1 MARTELES
9 KKQKRKA
16 KKRKHASSDDEV
28 ANKSLIVEQQQ
39 PVQESETQT
48 ETKAEQTARKG
59 KASKRRQQQEI
70 SAIKEKR
77 SKQTNDSK
85 EEAAEENE
93 VVGEGEEMPTAE
105 QLEEAAKPE
114 NSNAVVTV
122 RQKKKQKHLQR
133 LEAQKDQNADKEAK
147 RNEEYLKK
155 WRDNRQ
161 DWKFEK
167 LRQISIQQ
175 TAFDDQKLSEDI
187 WEIALEYLASSKG
200 AAKAILTKLAE
211 DVIQELDKQCD
222 QLSEDADRKTIVEST
237 RYQRA
242 RNLLQ
247 SFD

>member
-1 MARTELES
+1 MARTELEP

-28 ANKSLIVEQQQ
+28 ANKSVIVEQQ
-39 PVQESETQT
+39 PEQT
-48 ETKAEQTARKG
+48 ETQVEEEQAPRKAG

-77 SKQTNDSK
+77 SKQTNESK
-85 EEAAEENE
+85 EDASEENN
-93 VVGEGEEMPTAE
+93 VDGEGEDLPTAE

-133 LEAQKDQNADKEAK
+133 LEAQKDQSADKEAK

-155 WRDNRQ
+155 WKDNRQ

-167 LRQISIQQ
+167 LRQISIQNF
-175 TAFDDQKLSEDI
+175 AFDEQKLSEDI
-187 WEIALEYLASSKG
+187 WPIALEYLASSKG

-211 DVIQELDKQCD
+211 DVIQELDKKCD
-222 QLSEDADRKTIVEST
+222 QLSEDEERKNIVESS

>member
-1 MARTELES
+1 MARTELEP

-16 KKRKHASSDDEV
+16 KKRKHGSSDDEV

-39 PVQESETQT
+39 PVQTDTQQA
-48 ETKAEQTARKG
+48 EEEQAPRKAG

-85 EEAAEENE
+85 EEENE
-93 VVGEGEEMPTAE
+93 VAVEEGEDLPTAE

-133 LEAQKDQNADKEAK
+133 LEAQKDQSADKEAK

-175 TAFDDQKLSEDI
+175 TAFDEQKLSEDI
-187 WEIALEYLASSKG
+187 WGIALEYLASSKG

-211 DVIQELDKQCD
+211 DVIQELDQKCD
-222 QLSEDADRKTIVEST
+222 QLGEDCGLERQTIVEST